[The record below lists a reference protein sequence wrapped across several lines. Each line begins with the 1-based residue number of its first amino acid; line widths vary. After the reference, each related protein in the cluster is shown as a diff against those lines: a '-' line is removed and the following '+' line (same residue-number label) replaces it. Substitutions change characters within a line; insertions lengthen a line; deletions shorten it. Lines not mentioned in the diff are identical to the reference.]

1 MFKVEKLA
9 GKAVITVYGYVG
21 GYFDYRYVAEAL
33 ADISNAGYSNVDM
46 HIHTNGGDVFEGNL
60 IYNFISSFKGNVEI
74 YIDGIAASMGAI
86 IIMAAKTVHIAENG
100 FIMIHNPSGGVNGTA
115 KEHIEAAKLLRSIE
129 KNFALKLS
137 ARTGKTLEQ
146 VNTELLD
153 GLDHWIDADEAISL
167 GLATDKFTA
176 TNGAVAFTKDE
187 VVKMDIRQLY
197 NSYTALSKETFN
209 QPLSEMKQVNMKL
222 KLKEDAPEPEAVAAI
237 EALETTA
244 ANAIKERDEAK
255 QKEAEATQKLTDKL
269 SEIEQAQKATAAA
282 ESKAL
287 IDAAVKDG
295 RLNDDAEHK
304 AVGFWKKSFES
315 DFEGAKSAL
324 AALPKHKGLAAELSA
339 SKAESAW
346 DKRQKEIDESNK
358 K

>member
-1 MFKVEKLA
+1 
-9 GKAVITVYGYVG
+9 
-21 GYFDYRYVAEAL
+21 
-33 ADISNAGYSNVDM
+33 
-46 HIHTNGGDVFEGNL
+46 
-60 IYNFISSFKGNVEI
+60 
-74 YIDGIAASMGAI
+74 
-86 IIMAAKTVHIAENG
+86 
-100 FIMIHNPSGGVNGTA
+100 
-115 KEHIEAAKLLRSIE
+115 
-129 KNFALKLS
+129 
-137 ARTGKTLEQ
+137 
-146 VNTELLD
+146 
-153 GLDHWIDADEAISL
+153 
-167 GLATDKFTA
+167 
-176 TNGAVAFTKDE
+176 
-187 VVKMDIRQLY
+187 MDIRQLY